1 MTRVKSLGTSLKGK
15 DRLIWRDIEK
25 NAFEGD
31 ENYIPFSPGVREG
44 EEREFF
50 ILMDGEE
57 KIGRAC
63 TTVDRGWIEKR
74 KENIG
79 FIDDFAILP
88 DYKEDANL
96 LIKHCLSV
104 LKDKGLEGAFVRRSP
119 LFPGLLV
126 DAKEPPTFLM
136 PYNPSFYIDLFAKE
150 GFTREKEWVEVRLK
164 FPSKLT
170 EELPPIFS
178 DKKIKKRLFFSKD
191 PKDFQEHKEEVLNLI
206 SQKQVPESV
215 VEDTS
220 KSYRFIEKNDARIV
234 RINAVNV
241 KEMKELSAF
250 ESNIFM
256 SMEHFGYNPREFMGE
271 GEVTFL
277 KRLQLRFLN
286 YLLRI
291 KTLALRGKDGNIIG
305 YVTYLADLAAPMK
318 KMREKKG
325 LRNLFRFRR
334 LMRKNDS
341 FMIGGLGIDENI
353 RGMGAVR
360 SLVFVI
366 LKIMVDD
373 GVRTLTTGPMLA
385 DNIPVMKTVEIIGAS
400 AGIEIEP
407 IKYVTLSYKF

>member
-1 MTRVKSLGTSLKGK
+1 
-15 DRLIWRDIEK
+15 
-25 NAFEGD
+25 
-31 ENYIPFSPGVREG
+31 
-44 EEREFF
+44 
-50 ILMDGEE
+50 
-57 KIGRAC
+57 
-63 TTVDRGWIEKR
+63 
-74 KENIG
+74 
-79 FIDDFAILP
+79 
-88 DYKEDANL
+88 
-96 LIKHCLSV
+96 
-104 LKDKGLEGAFVRRSP
+104 
-119 LFPGLLV
+119 
-126 DAKEPPTFLM
+126 
-136 PYNPSFYIDLFAKE
+136 
-150 GFTREKEWVEVRLK
+150 
-164 FPSKLT
+164 
-170 EELPPIFS
+170 
-178 DKKIKKRLFFSKD
+178 
-191 PKDFQEHKEEVLNLI
+191 
-206 SQKQVPESV
+206 

-220 KSYRFIEKNDARIV
+220 KAYRFIEKNDARIV
-234 RINAVNV
+234 MINAVNV

-360 SLVFVI
+360 SLAFIV
-366 LKIMVDD
+366 LKIMADD
-373 GVRTLTTGPMLA
+373 GVRRFTSGPMLA
-385 DNIPVMKTVEIIGAS
+385 DNIPVMKTVEIIGETF
-400 AGIEIEP
+400 GIEIEP

>member
-1 MTRVKSLGTSLKGK
+1 MVHVKSLGNSLKGK
-15 DRLIWRDIEK
+15 DRLTWGKIEE

-31 ENYIPFSPGVREG
+31 KNYIPFSPGARKE

-50 ILMDGEE
+50 ILLDGEAE
-57 KIGRAC
+57 IGRAC
-63 TTVDRGWIEKR
+63 TTVDRTWIEKR

-88 DYKEDANL
+88 THKKDAGI
-96 LIKHCLSV
+96 LIKRCLSV
-104 LKDKGLEGAFVRRSP
+104 LKDKGLDGVFVRRSP

-126 DAKEPPTFLM
+126 DANEPPTFLM

-150 GFTREKEWVEVRLK
+150 GFKREKEWVEVRLK
-164 FPSKLT
+164 FPPALT
-170 EELPPIFS
+170 EELSPLFS
-178 DKKIKKRLFFSKD
+178 DKKIKKRFFRSKE
-191 PKDFQEHKEEVLNLI
+191 PKNFQEHRDEVLNLI
-206 SQKQVPESV
+206 SKKQVPESV

-220 KSYRFIEKNDARIV
+220 KAYRFIEKNDARVIT
-234 RINAVNV
+234 INVVNI

-271 GEVTFL
+271 GEITFL
-277 KRLQLRFLN
+277 KRIQMRFLN

-291 KTLALRGKDGNIIG
+291 KTLALRGKEGNIIG

-325 LRNLFRFRR
+325 LSNLFRFRK
-334 LMRKNDS
+334 LIRKNGS

-360 SLVFVI
+360 SLVFLVF
-366 LKIMVDD
+366 KIMVDD
-373 GVRTLTTGPMLA
+373 GVRTLTSGPMLA
-385 DNIPVMKTVEIIGAS
+385 DNIPVMKTVEIIGEMFGMHAK
-400 AGIEIEP
+400 P
-407 IKYVTLSYKF
+407 IKYITLSYKF